1 MNRKYTNRRYLD
13 ALEQK
18 ILVFDGAMGTSL
30 QLQDLT
36 AEHFGGEQYNGCN
49 DYLIISYPEAVE
61 KVHRSFLEVGVD
73 VLETDTFR
81 SNRITM
87 KEYGLQDRVIE
98 LNETAARL
106 ARQLADEYSTIT
118 NNQLPTPQPRF
129 VAGSIGPS
137 GKLPSTNDPEL
148 SNVSF
153 DELVDT
159 FREQAVG
166 LIRGGVDVL
175 LIETSQD
182 ILEVKAAII
191 GCHKAFDETQV
202 YLPIQA
208 QVTLDTTGRMLLG
221 TDINA
226 SLAILEGMGIDVI
239 GLNCSTGPEH
249 MREPIRILGENS
261 TLPVSCIPN
270 AGLPLNVD
278 GQAVYPLEPEPFAN
292 DLYEFVTKHN
302 ISVVGGCCGTTP
314 AHLKLL
320 VDKLRSTPQAPRPA
334 HSTPQL
340 ASAMSAI
347 AMRQDP
353 PPTLLGERCN
363 AQGSR
368 KFKRLLLE
376 EDYDGIL
383 EIARE
388 QVDYGAHALD
398 ISCAV
403 TERADEAEL
412 MRKVVKKL
420 EMGVDVPLVIDSTEL
435 DVLEI
440 ALKTAPGRCLINST
454 HLEAG
459 REKAD
464 KIFALAKEH
473 NAAVIVL
480 TIDENGMAKTR
491 EKKLEIARR
500 IYDIAVNDHGLKPE
514 DLVYDALT
522 FTLAT
527 GDEEFLESAI
537 ETIEG
542 IRLIKQNLPGVMASL
557 GVSNLSFGFAP
568 HGRPVLNSVML
579 YHCVQA
585 GLDMAI
591 VNPAHIT
598 AYPDISEEEK
608 ALAEDLIFNRRTDAL
623 QRYIE
628 HYENV
633 RADLASAPTLADPT
647 EGMTPEQ
654 RLHWKIVHRK
664 KDGVEADID
673 EIINRGISPLP
684 LGEGKGEG
692 AFLSPERGQGEGQ
705 GEGQLYKHNPRLP
718 DGLKERIRKLR
729 KDSTEAEQ
737 LLWRILRNRGFHD
750 AKFRRQHPKEGFILD
765 YYCHEAKLC
774 VELDGSQHNEGEQ
787 VKYDEER
794 TKILLEKRGIRVVRF
809 WNSDVLNRTEE
820 VLNELWNILDE
831 RLPKN
836 SLTPNPSPVGEGD
849 SGSLLSSGEVSG
861 MRAHIHEVA
870 VHTLNNVLL
879 PAMKEV
885 GDKFGAG
892 ELILPFV
899 LQSAEVMKK
908 TVAHLENYLEKKEG
922 VSKGTVV
929 IATVYGDV
937 HDIGK
942 NLVKTILA
950 NNGYDVIDL
959 GKQVPAETIITR
971 AVEVN
976 ATAIG
981 LSALLVSTSKQ
992 MPLIVNELH
1001 RRNLRF
1007 PVLIG
1012 GAAINRRFGRRILQ
1026 TENGDFYDPGVFYC
1040 KDAFE
1045 GLETM
1050 DILIN
1055 AERRPA
1061 LLAKTVQESE
1071 MELGRAAQHAPR
1083 STTQRSTIKPQPL
1096 TLPPA
1101 KFGMRVVK
1109 TMPLEIVLTHLN
1121 INELYRLSWGAK
1133 NTHGEEWDKLKA
1145 EFDARLDKMKRE
1157 ALREKWLAPQAV
1169 YGLFPTQSEG
1179 DDLIIYNPDNLDEVL
1194 TRLSFPRQPYDEHLC
1209 LADYYAPVE
1218 SGQMDVVAFQIVTVG
1233 LEATERFDRL
1243 QSAHDYTEAYFTHGL
1258 AVQAAEATAD
1268 YLHEHLRRE
1277 MGIPENQGKRYSWG
1291 YPAIPELEDHQKIF
1305 ELLPA
1310 VTTELGITLS
1320 TAYQLIPEQ
1329 STAAI
1334 IVHHP
1339 QAKYYSVGESR
1350 VEQLMK

>member
-1 MNRKYTNRRYLD
+1 MTNRKYTNRRYLD
-13 ALEQK
+13 ALEK
-18 ILVFDGAMGTSL
+18 KVLVFDGAMGTSL
-30 QLQDLT
+30 QLQNLT

-49 DYLIISYPEAVE
+49 DYLVISYPEAVE

-87 KEYGLQDRVIE
+87 KEYGLQDRVLEI
-98 LNETAARL
+98 NETAARL
-106 ARQLADEYSTIT
+106 ARRLADEYSILDTRST
-118 NNQLPTPQPRF
+118 NDDSRISNPESRISYPRF

-153 DELVDT
+153 DELSET

-191 GCHKAFDETQV
+191 GLHKAMDETQV

-278 GQAVYPLEPEPFAN
+278 GQAVYPLEPEPFAK
-292 DLYEFVTKHN
+292 DMYEFVTKHN
-302 ISVVGGCCGTTP
+302 ISIVGGCCGTTP
-314 AHLKLL
+314 QHLKLL
-320 VDKLRSTPQAPRPA
+320 VDKLNQHPHPKRPL

-340 ASAMSAI
+340 ASAMSALD
-347 AMRQDP
+347 MRQDP
-353 PPTLLGERCN
+353 PPTLLGERLN

-376 EDYDGIL
+376 EDYDSIL

-388 QVDYGAHALD
+388 QVAFGAHALD

-403 TERADEAEL
+403 TERADEVEL

-420 EMGVDVPLVIDSTEL
+420 EMGVDVPLVIDTTEL
-435 DVLEI
+435 DVLEV

-454 HLEAG
+454 HLESG
-459 REKAD
+459 RDKAD
-464 KIFALAKEH
+464 KIFKLAKEH

-491 EKKLEIARR
+491 EKKLEVAKR
-500 IYDIAVNDHGLKPE
+500 IYDIAVNDHGLKPS

-527 GDEEFLESAI
+527 GDEEFVNSAI

-542 IRLIKQNLPGVMASL
+542 IRLIKQELPGVMASL

-568 HGRPVLNSVML
+568 QARPPLNSIML

-585 GLDMAI
+585 GMDMAI
-591 VNPAHIT
+591 INPAHVT
-598 AYPDISEEEK
+598 AYADIPAAEK
-608 ALAEDLIFNRRTDAL
+608 ELCEDLLFNRRQDAL

-633 RADLASAPTLADPT
+633 TPTTESTLADPT
-647 EGMTPEQ
+647 AGMTPEQ
-654 RLHWKIVHRK
+654 RLHWKIVHRHK
-664 KDGVEADID
+664 EGVEADID
-673 EIINRGISPLP
+673 EIINR
-684 LGEGKGEG
+684 
-692 AFLSPERGQGEGQ
+692 
-705 GEGQLYKHNPRLP
+705 
-718 DGLKERIRKLR
+718 
-729 KDSTEAEQ
+729 
-737 LLWRILRNRGFHD
+737 
-750 AKFRRQHPKEGFILD
+750 
-765 YYCHEAKLC
+765 
-774 VELDGSQHNEGEQ
+774 
-787 VKYDEER
+787 
-794 TKILLEKRGIRVVRF
+794 
-809 WNSDVLNRTEE
+809 
-820 VLNELWNILDE
+820 
-831 RLPKN
+831 
-836 SLTPNPSPVGEGD
+836 TPNALRS
-849 SGSLLSSGEVSG
+849 
-861 MRAHIHEVA
+861 AQHEVA
-870 VHTLNNVLL
+870 VHTLNNTLL

-899 LQSAEVMKK
+899 LQSAEAMKK
-908 TVAHLENYLEKKEG
+908 TVAHLENYLEKMEG
-922 VSKGTVV
+922 VTKGTVV

-950 NNGYDVIDL
+950 NNGYTVIDL
-959 GKQVPAETIITR
+959 GKQVPAETIITK
-971 AVEVN
+971 AVEAN

-1001 RRNLRF
+1001 RRGHKI
-1007 PVLIG
+1007 PVLVG

-1026 TENGDFYDPGVFYC
+1026 TESGDFYEPGVFYC

-1050 DILIN
+1050 DQLIDSN
-1055 AERRPA
+1055 RKPA
-1061 LLAKTVQESE
+1061 LLEQVRKEAD
-1071 MELGRAAQHAPR
+1071 MELGRASAKPANVPTFER
-1083 STTQRSTIKPQPL
+1083 SNIVPAPL
-1096 TLPPA
+1096 TLSPS

-1109 TMPLEIVLTHLN
+1109 NMPLEMVFQHLN

-1133 NTHGEEWDKLKA
+1133 NTHGAEWDKLKT

-1157 ALREKWLAPQAV
+1157 AMREKWLNPQAV
-1169 YGLFPTQSEG
+1169 YGLFPCQAEG
-1179 DDLIIYNPDNLDEVL
+1179 DDLIIYSPENLDEVL

-1209 LADYYAPVE
+1209 LADYYASVE

-1233 LEATERFDRL
+1233 QEASERFEKM
-1243 QSAHDYTEAYFTHGL
+1243 QAAHDYTEAYFTHGL
-1258 AVQAAEATAD
+1258 GVQTAEATAN

-1291 YPAIPELEDHQKIF
+1291 YPAIPELEDHFKIF
-1305 ELLPA
+1305 KLLPA
-1310 VTTELGITLS
+1310 VESELGMSLS
-1320 TAYQLIPEQ
+1320 VSGQLIPEQ